1 MTSLFDSVALRAEHV
16 RTVTARNRLWI
27 SPMCQYSVFAEDG
40 LPTDWHLVHLGQ
52 FAVGG
57 AGVVFTE
64 ATAVSPEGRIS
75 PRDTGIWSDEQAHA
89 WSRVAAFVREQGA
102 VPGMQLAHAG
112 RKASTYAP
120 WGMDGRGTVP
130 PEDGGWAAVAPSP
143 VAFGRYAV
151 PSALDEAGID
161 GVVAD
166 FAAAAERAVGAGFE
180 VLEIHAAHGYLF
192 HQFLS
197 GLANTRTDDYG
208 GSLENR
214 ARLLLRV
221 TEAVRRAA
229 GDRAVFVRLSGTD
242 WAPPEL
248 ADRAWDQ
255 DQCATVAGW
264 AASAGADF
272 LDVSTGGILP
282 AADIPL
288 GAGYQVPF
296 AAHVRRSAGVP
307 VATVG
312 LITDAAQADT
322 VIRTGQ
328 ADAVMVARAALRDPH
343 LALRMARELGVPL
356 DYVPGQ
362 YLRAY

>member
-1 MTSLFDSVALRAEHV
+1 MTSLFDRVPLRAEDAGS
-16 RTVTARNRLWI
+16 VTARNRLWI

-40 LPTDWHLVHLGQ
+40 IPTDWHFVHLGQ
-52 FAVGG
+52 FAIGG

-75 PRDTGIWSDEQAHA
+75 ARDTGIWTDEQASA
-89 WSRVAAFVREQGA
+89 WSRVAAFVRSHGA
-102 VPGMQLAHAG
+102 VPGIQLAHAG

-120 WGMDGRGTVP
+120 WGMDRRGTVP
-130 PEDGGWAAVAPSP
+130 ADAGGWEAVAPSP

-151 PSALDEAGID
+151 PTALDERGIER
-161 GVVAD
+161 VVAD
-166 FAAAAERAVGAGFE
+166 FGAAAERAVQAGFE
-180 VLEIHAAHGYLF
+180 VIEIHAAHGYLM

-208 GSLENR
+208 GTLENR

-221 TEAVRRAA
+221 VDAVRRAA

-248 ADRAWDQ
+248 ADRAWEQ
-255 DQCATVAGW
+255 EQCATVAGW
-264 AASAGADF
+264 VAQAGADF

-282 AADIPL
+282 APDIPV
-288 GAGYQVPF
+288 GPGYQVPF
-296 AAHVRRSAGVP
+296 AAHVRRTAGVR
-307 VATVG
+307 VSTVG
-312 LITDAAQADT
+312 LITEAAQADA
-322 VIRTGQ
+322 VIRTGK

-343 LALRMARELGVPL
+343 VALRMAGELGVEL